1 MLKGTSGYSLFQEA
15 VQRVADTALF
25 APPFVVA
32 NVNHRE
38 HVREQL
44 AQVGC
49 DNARMLLEPVARNTA
64 VAMTLAA
71 LELPPETA
79 MLVLPSDHVIEHPA
93 PLIEAVR
100 DAAPAVAAGHV
111 VIFAVPAREPNTAYG
126 YIEIGQA
133 SAQWPN
139 ICHVRRFTEKPDMAT
154 ARGFIEA
161 GNYAW
166 NSGIF
171 LLRAEL
177 LIAKMQAYA
186 PEILSAC
193 RAAIASATRTDAY
206 LIVDEAA
213 LVAAPALPFDRAVME
228 HAQRAFVR
236 LLEMGWRDMGS
247 WEAIAQLGE
256 TKA

>member
-44 AQVGC
+44 AQIGC

-71 LELPPETA
+71 LKLPPESP

-100 DAAPAVAAGHV
+100 SAAAAVVAGR
-111 VIFAVPAREPNTAYG
+111 IITFAVPAREANTAYG
-126 YIEIGQA
+126 YIEIGEG
-133 SAQWPN
+133 SDEWPGLH
-139 ICHVRRFTEKPDMAT
+139 HVRRFTEKPDEAT
-154 ARGFIEA
+154 ATAFLA
-161 GNYAW
+161 TGNYGW

-171 LLRAEL
+171 LLRAHTVIEE
-177 LIAKMQAYA
+177 MEAYE
-186 PEILSAC
+186 PEIIGAC
-193 RAAIASATRTDAY
+193 RAAMSASTCMDDHVM
-206 LIVDEAA
+206 VDEAA
-213 LVAAPALPFDRAVME
+213 LVAAPSLPFDRAVME
-228 HAQRAFVR
+228 HTTRAMVIT
-236 LLEMGWRDMGS
+236 LDMGWSDMGS